1 MAMPWASR
9 VMETI
14 MPRSHVWTRPR
25 QGRAGG
31 KYNHG
36 DRFGLFRIPVGMVR
50 KITALK
56 TYHAPAE
63 V

>member
-1 MAMPWASR
+1 
-9 VMETI
+9 